1 MNSIIEKEKKLR
13 EALSELKNLD
23 LSNPDLK
30 NNINN
35 LSSQKT
41 QLEIEKSQLEEKYKI
56 LLNDYASLAK
66 KLEEIQNKEKLVHED
81 PLALAHCS

>member
-1 MNSIIEKEKKLR
+1 MNSIIEKEKKLN

-30 NNINN
+30 NNIDN

-41 QLEIEKSQLEEKYKI
+41 QLEIEKSELEDKYKSLLEEHT
-56 LLNDYASLAK
+56 NLAK
-66 KLEEIQNKEKLVHED
+66 KLEEIQNKEKLEAKKTNRVF
-81 PLALAHCS
+81 